1 MADNKQPQLNGA
13 YYGPAIPPPT
23 TQPRYSPNSYCHHRD
38 RSCCSH
44 LFGIFWKL
52 LIALIVLFG
61 LVILIFY
68 LIVQPRVFKFYVTE
82 AKLTQFDYINNTLHY
97 NMVLNFT
104 VHNSNKKHGIYYD
117 KVETRAFY
125 QGSRFANVDVITHMN
140 SFCQYK
146 RSSDPM
152 SGVFSGQ
159 RLMCSTRHT
168 EKAKSGLV
176 ASKYIRLPT
185 ICLYLFSSLAF
196 PLNNDQIFEFN
207 KDKSLG
213 VYDIDKSHGIYDI
226 HVKLYF
232 KIRFRHG
239 DTISRK
245 YKLKVKCDLNVPL
258 SSSNN
263 ETFTFSN
270 WVLPNKCKVV
280 F

>member
-1 MADNKQPQLNGA
+1 MQHHFNDA
-13 YYGPAIPPPT
+13 YYRPTIPLV
-23 TQPRYSPNSYCHHRD
+23 PRQPNSYCHHRD

-68 LIVQPRVFKFYVTE
+68 LIVQPRVFEFYVTE
-82 AKLTQFDYINNTLHY
+82 ANLTQFDYINNTLHY

-117 KVETRAFY
+117 KVEARAFY
-125 QGSRFANVDVITHMN
+125 EGSRFANVDVITHMN
-140 SFCQYK
+140 SFRQYK
-146 RSSDPM
+146 RISSDPM

-159 RLMCSTRHT
+159 RLM
-168 EKAKSGLV
+168 K
-176 ASKYIRLPT
+176 
-185 ICLYLFSSLAF
+185 
-196 PLNNDQIFEFN
+196 LNNDQIFEFN

-245 YKLKVKCDLNVPL
+245 YKLKVKCDLKVPL